1 MEKSLCWQNLFQR
14 WPDSIPKLGIVVT
27 SLNEGITFSSFQVS
41 DSAVLL
47 ERDRPD
53 TMGAVAFEKHRVIG
67 DLKVAERDPLIER
80 YHDDPLLGDRIGP
93 ALKKILPADAFF
105 HGRHSVAA
113 LKPILGKR
121 KSNKKPGAPEGVRA
135 SNENDPEGI

>member
-27 SLNEGITFSSFQVS
+27 SLNEGIAFSNFQVS

-53 TMGAVAFEKHRVIG
+53 TMGARSAIVPWEEIVTVKLTSPIESAKF
-67 DLKVAERDPLIER
+67 RDM
-80 YHDDPLLGDRIGP
+80 G
-93 ALKKILPADAFF
+93 F
-105 HGRHSVAA
+105 
-113 LKPILGKR
+113 KPVGK
-121 KSNKKPGAPEGVRA
+121 SG
-135 SNENDPEGI
+135 